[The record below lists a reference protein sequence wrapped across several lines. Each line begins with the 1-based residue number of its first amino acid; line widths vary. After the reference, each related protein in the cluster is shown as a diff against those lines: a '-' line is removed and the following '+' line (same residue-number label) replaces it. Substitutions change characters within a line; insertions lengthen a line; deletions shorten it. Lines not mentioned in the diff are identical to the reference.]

1 MATLFEMLVLPMPGI
16 PMIVTRRDSLSML
29 MIAAISVA
37 LPTKS
42 LMDDISN
49 LKRGLESYPI
59 SSI

>member
-16 PMIVTRRDSLSML
+16 PMIVTRRDSLSIL
-29 MIAAISVA
+29 MIVAISVA

>member
-16 PMIVTRRDSLSML
+16 PIIVTRRDSLSML
-29 MIAAISVA
+29 MIVAISVA

>member
-16 PMIVTRRDSLSML
+16 PMIVTRRDSLSIL
-29 MIAAISVA
+29 MIVAMSVA

>member
-1 MATLFEMLVLPMPGI
+1 MATLFEMLVLPIPGI
-16 PMIVTRRDSLSML
+16 PMIVTRRDSLSIL
-29 MIAAISVA
+29 MIVAISVA